1 MTITSQTFNVH
12 QFGEKGYTALCEV
25 ERILGDLQEHYE
37 ESDGLMSPNDG
48 EIIVIEELARVKGIL
63 SFLVTNRVVEVNPK

>member
-25 ERILGDLQEHYE
+25 ERILGELQEHYE
-37 ESDGLMSPNDG
+37 ESDVLMSPNDG
-48 EIIVIEELARVKGIL
+48 
-63 SFLVTNRVVEVNPK
+63 